1 MISRPL
7 SVLGANEISKGLWL
21 LVCVT
26 VVSMSVSIVGVGIFL
41 WADIVHLQHIATF
54 RASLNWALAGHL
66 CFTIS
71 FNTNQT
77 RLERTYREPNN
88 VVRVGGKTS
97 APSILLVAER
107 LDDNWVIKRACNPPS
122 AIDLPRP
129 SISPIQLWADFEH
142 T

>member
-54 RASLNWALAGHL
+54 RASLNWTLAGH
-66 CFTIS
+66 
-71 FNTNQT
+71 
-77 RLERTYREPNN
+77 REPNN

-97 APSILLVAER
+97 APSILLVAKR
-107 LDDNWVIKRACNPPS
+107 LDDNWVIKRACKSPS

-129 SISPIQLWADFEH
+129 SVSPIQLWADFEH

>member
-1 MISRPL
+1 MISHPL
-7 SVLGANEISKGLWL
+7 SVLGANEIGKGLWL

-26 VVSMSVSIVGVGIFL
+26 VVSMSVSIVRVGVFL
-41 WADIVHLQHIATF
+41 WADIVHLQHITTF

-66 CFTIS
+66 YFTVS
-71 FNTNQT
+71 SKTNQT

-88 VVRVGGKTS
+88 VVRVSGKTS

-122 AIDLPRP
+122 AIDHPRP
-129 SISPIQLWADFEH
+129 SVPPIQLWADFER